1 MNIFVS
7 VSVCLLWVLLLWKPW
22 HRSLRDCPSF
32 SPEETLLGG
41 EAAISPA
48 VVVVPKAQPDGVGP
62 APAVRLHDQAAAVP
76 VGALSPA
83 LCRAP
88 RASVGD
94 TLVLIARSG
103 GV

>member
-1 MNIFVS
+1 M
-7 VSVCLLWVLLLWKPW
+7 
-22 HRSLRDCPSF
+22 
-32 SPEETLLGG
+32 
-41 EAAISPA
+41 
-48 VVVVPKAQPDGVGP
+48 VPKAQPDGVGP

-94 TLVLIARSG
+94 TLVLIARGG